1 MQMQNGEIKPVPLT
15 KEEFFLKCLIKNS
28 SALDFNY
35 NIATKNHVVATNNH
49 VVAINNRAVAAN
61 NHAVAPTAI
70 TSIPVMTAASFKY
83 VTVFLIRE
91 WYIEI
96 RCSLRWN
103 FQNKIFHRAR

>member
-1 MQMQNGEIKPVPLT
+1 MQNGEIKPVPLT
-15 KEEFFLKCLIKNS
+15 KEEFFLKSLIKNS

-49 VVAINNRAVAAN
+49 VVAINNRVVAAN

-70 TSIPVMTAASFKY
+70 TSIPVMTTASFKY

-103 FQNKIFHRAR
+103 FQNEIFHRAR